1 MICLSVVI
9 EAPCYKMTAFASE
22 SEIKRHMYYLI
33 AKKVNYIILIM
44 KLFIGFDNMYIYVFL
59 VCMYGFSISDTFT
72 LQFTAH

>member
-9 EAPCYKMTAFASE
+9 ESLCYKMTAFASE

-44 KLFIGFDNMYIYVFL
+44 KLFIGFDNMYIYSMHFWCVYVWF
-59 VCMYGFSISDTFT
+59 FNI
-72 LQFTAH
+72 